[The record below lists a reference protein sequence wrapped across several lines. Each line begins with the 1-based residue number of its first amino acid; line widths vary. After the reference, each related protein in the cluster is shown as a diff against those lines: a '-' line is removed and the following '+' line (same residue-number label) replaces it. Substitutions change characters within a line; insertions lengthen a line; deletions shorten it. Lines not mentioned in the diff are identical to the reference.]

1 MCFPEKFAQLCA
13 YNSDVRCTMSENQKV
28 KRAEP
33 IETCSYKSPCVRHC
47 CLDDK
52 DICIGCGRTLDETCR
67 WSSATNSE
75 KQEILI
81 NSLARVQGRNIS
93 I

>member
-1 MCFPEKFAQLCA
+1 
-13 YNSDVRCTMSENQKV
+13 MSENQKV

-52 DICIGCGRTLDETCR
+52 DICIGCGRTLDEICR
-67 WSSATNSE
+67 WSSATNGE

-81 NSLARVQGRNIS
+81 NGLARFHSRNIS
-93 I
+93 T

>member
-1 MCFPEKFAQLCA
+1 M
-13 YNSDVRCTMSENQKV
+13 RCTMSENQKV

-52 DICIGCGRTLDETCR
+52 DICIGCGRTIDEICR
-67 WSSATNSE
+67 WSSVTNSE

-81 NSLARVQGRNIS
+81 NSLARVQSRNIS

>member
-1 MCFPEKFAQLCA
+1 M
-13 YNSDVRCTMSENQKV
+13 RCTMSENQNV
-28 KRAEP
+28 KRAKS

-52 DICIGCGRTLDETCR
+52 DICIGCGRTLDEICR
-67 WSSATNSE
+67 RNSATNSE

-93 I
+93 T

>member
-1 MCFPEKFAQLCA
+1 
-13 YNSDVRCTMSENQKV
+13 
-28 KRAEP
+28 
-33 IETCSYKSPCVRHC
+33 
-47 CLDDK
+47 LDDK
-52 DICIGCGRTLDETCR
+52 DICIGCGRTLDEICR

-81 NSLARVQGRNIS
+81 NSLARVQSRNIS

>member
-1 MCFPEKFAQLCA
+1 M
-13 YNSDVRCTMSENQKV
+13 
-28 KRAEP
+28 
-33 IETCSYKSPCVRHC
+33 ETCSYKSPCVRHC

-52 DICIGCGRTLDETCR
+52 DICIGCGRTLDEICR
-67 WSSATNSE
+67 WSSVTNSE

-81 NSLARVQGRNIS
+81 NSVARVQSRNIS

>member
-1 MCFPEKFAQLCA
+1 MCFSENFSQLCA

-52 DICIGCGRTLDETCR
+52 DICIGCGRTLDEICR

-81 NSLARVQGRNIS
+81 NSVARVQSRNIS

>member
-1 MCFPEKFAQLCA
+1 
-13 YNSDVRCTMSENQKV
+13 MSENQKV

-52 DICIGCGRTLDETCR
+52 DICIGCGRTLDEICR
-67 WSSATNSE
+67 WSSATNIE
-75 KQEILI
+75 K
-81 NSLARVQGRNIS
+81 
-93 I
+93 

>member
-1 MCFPEKFAQLCA
+1 
-13 YNSDVRCTMSENQKV
+13 
-28 KRAEP
+28 
-33 IETCSYKSPCVRHC
+33 
-47 CLDDK
+47 
-52 DICIGCGRTLDETCR
+52 R

-81 NSLARVQGRNIS
+81 NSLARVQSRNIS

>member
-1 MCFPEKFAQLCA
+1 
-13 YNSDVRCTMSENQKV
+13 MSENQKV

-52 DICIGCGRTLDETCR
+52 DICIGCGRTLDEICR
-67 WSSATNSE
+67 WSSVTNSE
-75 KQEILI
+75 KQDILI
-81 NSLARVQGRNIS
+81 NSLARVQSRN
-93 I
+93 

>member
-1 MCFPEKFAQLCA
+1 
-13 YNSDVRCTMSENQKV
+13 MSENQKV

-52 DICIGCGRTLDETCR
+52 DICIGCGRTLDEICR
-67 WSSATNSE
+67 WCSATNSE

-81 NSLARVQGRNIS
+81 NSLARVQSRNIS
-93 I
+93 T

>member
-1 MCFPEKFAQLCA
+1 
-13 YNSDVRCTMSENQKV
+13 SENQKV

-52 DICIGCGRTLDETCR
+52 DICIGCGRTLDEICR
-67 WSSATNSE
+67 WSSVTNSE
-75 KQEILI
+75 KQDILI
-81 NSLARVQGRNIS
+81 NSLARVQSRNIS
-93 I
+93 T

>member
-1 MCFPEKFAQLCA
+1 
-13 YNSDVRCTMSENQKV
+13 MSENQKV

-52 DICIGCGRTLDETCR
+52 DICIGCGRTLDEICR
-67 WSSATNSE
+67 WSSVTNSE
-75 KQEILI
+75 KQDILI
-81 NSLARVQGRNIS
+81 NSLARVQSRNIS
-93 I
+93 T

>member
-1 MCFPEKFAQLCA
+1 
-13 YNSDVRCTMSENQKV
+13 MSENQKV

-52 DICIGCGRTLDETCR
+52 DICIGCGRTLDEICR
-67 WSSATNSE
+67 WSSAINSE

>member
-1 MCFPEKFAQLCA
+1 
-13 YNSDVRCTMSENQKV
+13 
-28 KRAEP
+28 
-33 IETCSYKSPCVRHC
+33 PCVRHC

-52 DICIGCGRTLDETCR
+52 DICIGCGRTIDEICR

-81 NSLARVQGRNIS
+81 NCLARVQGRNIS
-93 I
+93 T

>member
-1 MCFPEKFAQLCA
+1 
-13 YNSDVRCTMSENQKV
+13 MSENQKV

-52 DICIGCGRTLDETCR
+52 DICIGCGRTLDEICR
-67 WSSATNSE
+67 WGSATNSE
-75 KQEILI
+75 KQDILI
-81 NSLARVQGRNIS
+81 NGLARVQGRNIS

>member
-1 MCFPEKFAQLCA
+1 
-13 YNSDVRCTMSENQKV
+13 MSENQNA

-52 DICIGCGRTLDETCR
+52 DICIGCGRTLDEICR
-67 WSSATNSE
+67 WSNATNSE
-75 KQEILI
+75 KQKILI
-81 NSLARVQGRNIS
+81 NRLLVRVQSRNIS
-93 I
+93 T

>member
-1 MCFPEKFAQLCA
+1 
-13 YNSDVRCTMSENQKV
+13 MSENQKV

-52 DICIGCGRTLDETCR
+52 DICIGCGRTLDEIRR

-81 NSLARVQGRNIS
+81 NSLARVQSRNIS

>member
-1 MCFPEKFAQLCA
+1 
-13 YNSDVRCTMSENQKV
+13 MSETQKV

-52 DICIGCGRTLDETCR
+52 DICIGCGRTLDEICHVVGVAQQIAKNKTY
-67 WSSATNSE
+67 
-75 KQEILI
+75 
-81 NSLARVQGRNIS
+81 
-93 I
+93 

>member
-1 MCFPEKFAQLCA
+1 
-13 YNSDVRCTMSENQKV
+13 

-52 DICIGCGRTLDETCR
+52 DICIGCGRTLDEICR
-67 WSSATNSE
+67 WSSVTNSE

-81 NSLARVQGRNIS
+81 NSVARVQSRNIS

>member
-1 MCFPEKFAQLCA
+1 
-13 YNSDVRCTMSENQKV
+13 MSENQNA

-52 DICIGCGRTLDETCR
+52 DICIGCGRTFDEICR
-67 WSSATNSE
+67 WSSATNGE

-81 NSLARVQGRNIS
+81 NGLDRFHSRNIS
-93 I
+93 T